1 MKKNIIIKSVI
12 MLVIIFIILLNF
24 NLKVYASTGAL
35 GEPTGGSSS
44 SEIDP
49 TENPKYFKPDNSNA
63 TETELKSKAG
73 LILGA
78 INVFGV
84 IVSVITLM
92 IIGMKYMF
100 GSIEEKA
107 EYKKTATMYIIGA
120 VLVFSVTT
128 IPNILYK
135 IGSSIQ

>member
-1 MKKNIIIKSVI
+1 

-135 IGSSIQ
+135 IGSSIL

>member
-73 LILGA
+73 LILEA

>member
-1 MKKNIIIKSVI
+1 M
-12 MLVIIFIILLNF
+12 
-24 NLKVYASTGAL
+24 
-35 GEPTGGSSS
+35 
-44 SEIDP
+44 
-49 TENPKYFKPDNSNA
+49 
-63 TETELKSKAG
+63 
-73 LILGA
+73 ILGA

>member
-49 TENPKYFKPDNSNA
+49 TKNPKYFKPDNSNA
-63 TETELKSKAG
+63 TETELKSKTG